1 MHITYIYPVI
11 IQNKGYTLG
20 LALGKRGVSSASPWQ
35 LRDLFLHE
43 DFLLI
48 LFNHL
53 FVLLLALGHK
63 LHQFA
68 FYMHAMTMQR
78 SILRQQQF
86 LK

>member
-1 MHITYIYPVI
+1 MHITYIYSVI
-11 IQNKGYTLG
+11 IQNKGYAPG
-20 LALGKRGVSSASPWQ
+20 LALGRRSVNSVSPWW
-35 LRDLFLHE
+35 LRDLLLHG
-43 DFLLI
+43 DLLLI

-63 LHQFA
+63 PYQLA
-68 FYMHAMTMQR
+68 FYIHAMMMQR